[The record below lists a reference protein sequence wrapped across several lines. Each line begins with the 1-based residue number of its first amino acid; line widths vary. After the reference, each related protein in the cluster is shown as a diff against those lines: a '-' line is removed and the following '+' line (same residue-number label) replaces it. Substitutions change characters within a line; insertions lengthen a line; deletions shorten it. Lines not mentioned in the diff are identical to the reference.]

1 MASEEWHA
9 HMVEV
14 SVPVV
19 ASLQASSYE
28 EMVLALRFVRCGETR
43 VS

>member
-1 MASEEWHA
+1 MASEEWDA

-14 SVPVV
+14 SVPIA

-28 EMVLALRFVRCGETR
+28 EMVLALRFAGYGE
-43 VS
+43 SMS